1 MIVSS
6 LVRLDPDATITT
18 NYGTKNNIQLD
29 NGSVGLIPADE
40 PAEILEY
47 AFRLRFKIEIYA
59 NLKMF
64 FTCFG
69 KMFFMWYGM
78 ICPQKG
84 DTSGATAPLSGD
96 NTGGAHANGEGSG
109 SLVG

>member
-1 MIVSS
+1 MVAG
-6 LVRLDPDATITT
+6 R
-18 NYGTKNNIQLD
+18 
-29 NGSVGLIPADE
+29 
-40 PAEILEY
+40 ILEPGSKLSLEHWVSKKAY
-47 AFRLRFKIEIYA
+47 IDDLKEVDVHNLYRAMDVSA

-84 DTSGATAPLSGD
+84 NTSGATAPLSGD
-96 NTGGAHANGEGSG
+96 TTGGAHANGEGSG